1 MPAKLKTTFAI
12 LDDHP
17 ILRRGLTSILDSE
30 PGFEVVAQFE
40 RAEDLL
46 HDQARKGV
54 DVIVADISLPGMSGL
69 ELVKHLVA
77 RDPEVVVIV
86 ISRHDEL
93 LYAERA
99 IRAGAKGY
107 LMKLEASE
115 VLIRAVRKVL
125 NGGIY
130 LSDRVSEKLL
140 MGMAY
145 GGKIGAN
152 SPVEQLSDR
161 ELEVFELTGHGN
173 STRHIAEQLHL
184 SVKTV
189 ESYRARIKAKLNLE
203 SATELMVHAVKWVQ
217 QEKPEG
223 AVDAAVPGNRR

>member
-1 MPAKLKTTFAI
+1 MSTRLKTTFAI

-17 ILRRGLTSILDSE
+17 ILRRGLSALLDSE
-30 PGFEVVAQFE
+30 PGFEVVAQFD
-40 RAEDLL
+40 RAEELL

-54 DVIVADISLPGMSGL
+54 DVIIADISLPGMSGL
-69 ELVKHLVA
+69 ELIKHLVA

-145 GGKIGAN
+145 GGKIGGH

-161 ELEVFELTGHGN
+161 ELEVFELTGQGN
-173 STRHIAEQLHL
+173 TTRHIADQLHL

-217 QEKPEG
+217 QEKPEAVSETG
-223 AVDAAVPGNRR
+223 AGSRP